1 MLVVFDID
9 GVVVCNGK
17 MISQMQ
23 EVLKELNRKKIPY
36 TFATGRSYLRCVES
50 VGDILPTIPLILE
63 NGSKILQAD
72 GSMLKNFPLEY
83 NSLEYIKTLLHSNC
97 ENIDYACFSSYDNL
111 KYFFYA
117 PSITRFNMNIK
128 FCLTL
133 TKCVDK
139 FVDAAVANKCT
150 QITICTKKREEIIVD
165 DDRIEKSENNFL
177 HIKEKGINKGMAV
190 EVLSKYLSIPLNSV
204 IVVGNDYNDIEMF
217 RLNVREKILIV
228 NNAVPNI
235 DLIKYN
241 VMKFNHNELVSYV
254 YDL

>member
-1 MLVVFDID
+1 
-9 GVVVCNGK
+9 
-17 MISQMQ
+17 
-23 EVLKELNRKKIPY
+23 
-36 TFATGRSYLRCVES
+36 
-50 VGDILPTIPLILE
+50 
-63 NGSKILQAD
+63 
-72 GSMLKNFPLEY
+72 
-83 NSLEYIKTLLHSNC
+83 
-97 ENIDYACFSSYDNL
+97 
-111 KYFFYA
+111 
-117 PSITRFNMNIK
+117 MNIK

>member
-1 MLVVFDID
+1 MLQFQI
-9 GVVVCNGK
+9 
-17 MISQMQ
+17 
-23 EVLKELNRKKIPY
+23 
-36 TFATGRSYLRCVES
+36 
-50 VGDILPTIPLILE
+50 
-63 NGSKILQAD
+63 ILQ
-72 GSMLKNFPLEY
+72 
-83 NSLEYIKTLLHSNC
+83 
-97 ENIDYACFSSYDNL
+97 
-111 KYFFYA
+111 
-117 PSITRFNMNIK
+117 
-128 FCLTL
+128 
-133 TKCVDK
+133 
-139 FVDAAVANKCT
+139 
-150 QITICTKKREEIIVD
+150 
-165 DDRIEKSENNFL
+165 KSENNFL